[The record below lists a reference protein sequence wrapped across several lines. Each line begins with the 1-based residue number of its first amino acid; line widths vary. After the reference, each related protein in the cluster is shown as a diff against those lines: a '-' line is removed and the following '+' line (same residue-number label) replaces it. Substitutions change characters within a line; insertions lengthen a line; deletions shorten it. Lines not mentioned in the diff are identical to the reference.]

1 MKKTFGRKHF
11 AAFSLFSLAF
21 FCNAESFRTSKLH
34 YLSLQSESGSEVQE
48 LLGTNES
55 LAIKLPEDKTFL
67 EGLEIKVDIP
77 ESIAYWQDC
86 VACSVY
92 NKITP
97 DPNPANIDY
106 SGSRQFVSTLPGKLS
121 WVLQIPL
128 KKENSF
134 KQNQYTS
141 MMDNVFLPTNDIVF
155 IRLQPVM
162 KGVPEETLNSKIKF
176 NVKPLLSDKGALII
190 KLLHQDSEEKAEN
203 STIYIDENIVSLPK
217 EGRIFLDKGV
227 HNISVV
233 SSAYRN
239 ESRTVRIDQA
249 KTTEIQIELKSI
261 SPSVFITAPEGSRV
275 FLDDKAFTDLGKE
288 TYISEGE
295 HKIRFLIG
303 DYEIVRSISAINGKT
318 YKANCSVSLEI
329 EEE

>member
-1 MKKTFGRKHF
+1 MKKIFGRKKI
-11 AAFSLFSLAF
+11 AVFSLFSLAF
-21 FCNAESFRTSKLH
+21 FCNAETFRTSKLH
-34 YLSLQSESGSEVQE
+34 CISVQSEPGSEIQE

-55 LAIKLPEDKTFL
+55 MAIKLPEDKTFL
-67 EGLEIKVDIP
+67 EGLEIKVDSP

-97 DPNPANIDY
+97 NPDPANIDY

-134 KQNQYTS
+134 KQNQYTT
-141 MMDNVFLPTNDIVF
+141 MMESLFEPTNDIVF

-176 NVKPLLSDKGALII
+176 NVKPVLSDKGALIL
-190 KLLHQDSEEKAEN
+190 KLQHPDSESKSEN
-203 STIYIDENIVSLPK
+203 STVYIDENIVSLPK
-217 EGRIFLDKGV
+217 DGKIFLDKGV

-233 SSAYRN
+233 SPSYRN

-249 KTTEIQIELKSI
+249 KTTDIQIELKSI
-261 SPSVFITAPEGSRV
+261 KPSVFITAPEGTAI
-275 FLDDKAFTDLGKE
+275 FLDDKAFSDFGKE
-288 TYISEGE
+288 SYISEGE
-295 HKIRFLIG
+295 HKIRFTIG

-318 YKANCSVSLEI
+318 YKVNCSVSLEI

>member
-1 MKKTFGRKHF
+1 ML
-11 AAFSLFSLAF
+11 AAL
-21 FCNAESFRTSKLH
+21 CHAESFRTSKLH
-34 YLSLQSESGSEVQE
+34 LVSVQAEVGTDVQE

-55 LAIKLPEDKTFL
+55 MAIKLPKDKTFL

-77 ESIAYWQDC
+77 ENVAYWQDC

-92 NKITP
+92 NKVSP
-97 DPNPANIDY
+97 LPNANVIDY

-128 KKENSF
+128 KKDNSF
-134 KQNQYTS
+134 KQNQYAS
-141 MMDNVFLPTNDIVF
+141 LMEEVFDPTNDFVF

-176 NVKPLLSDKGALII
+176 SVKPVLSDKGALTL
-190 KLLHQDSEEKAEN
+190 KLLHPETESKAE
-203 STIYIDENIVSLPK
+203 SCTIYIDETLVSLPK
-217 EGRIFLDKGV
+217 DGRLFLDKGV

-233 SSAYRN
+233 SPSYRN

-261 SPSVFITAPEGSRV
+261 QPSVFVTAPEGTSV
-275 FLDDKAFTDLGKE
+275 FIDDKPFSDLGKE
-288 TYISEGE
+288 TYIAEGE
-295 HKIRFLIG
+295 HKIRFNIG
-303 DYEIVRSISAINGKT
+303 DYEIIRTISAINGKT
-318 YKANCSVSLEI
+318 YKVNCSVALEI
-329 EEE
+329 TEE